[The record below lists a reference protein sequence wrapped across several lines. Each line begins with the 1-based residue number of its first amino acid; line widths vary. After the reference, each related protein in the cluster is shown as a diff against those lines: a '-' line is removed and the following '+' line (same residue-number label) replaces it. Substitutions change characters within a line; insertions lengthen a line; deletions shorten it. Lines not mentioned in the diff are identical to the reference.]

1 MAQRYNNSA
10 GHTNK
15 SFVYAVMQG
24 LCGPATEKSGC
35 AFKEDAEKAIES
47 KNPHDA
53 CIRWQAHFGDRFSCS
68 TAKDEDEDA
77 SKKEFSGRMRYN
89 SQYA

>member
-35 AFKEDAEKAIES
+35 ATILLLGVKVDVPLLRIAKCYAESVIEEKEVSD
-47 KNPHDA
+47 
-53 CIRWQAHFGDRFSCS
+53 
-68 TAKDEDEDA
+68 KDD
-77 SKKEFSGRMRYN
+77 KLTN
-89 SQYA
+89 SL

>member
-24 LCGPATEKSGC
+24 LCGLATEKSGC
-35 AFKEDAEKAIES
+35 AKMAGRTILQMAQATYKDKEVLGYDGECCTYTNQCGYYHILS
-47 KNPHDA
+47 RGYCP
-53 CIRWQAHFGDRFSCS
+53 
-68 TAKDEDEDA
+68 T
-77 SKKEFSGRMRYN
+77 
-89 SQYA
+89 

>member
-24 LCGPATEKSGC
+24 LCGLATEKSGC
-35 AFKEDAEKAIES
+35 AGVVDMKEQVSLFI
-47 KNPHDA
+47 P
-53 CIRWQAHFGDRFSCS
+53 
-68 TAKDEDEDA
+68 
-77 SKKEFSGRMRYN
+77 
-89 SQYA
+89 